1 MNRYRYA
8 FLLIVLFQFLTHQAT
23 AQSWGDSS
31 LKNRPLFFSV
41 ETAPKFPG
49 GLHGYYQFIADS
61 LQMPANRFSKS
72 SHRVVMVNVII
83 NKQGTVV
90 FAEISKGV
98 NEAYN
103 MAALDLM
110 RKMPAWEPGRQN
122 GYPVPVSLEIPVLF
136 VD

>member
-1 MNRYRYA
+1 MTRYQYT
-8 FLLIVLFQFLTHQAT
+8 LLLVVLFQFLTHHAT

-31 LKNRPLFFSV
+31 LKKKPLFYSV

-61 LQMPANRFSKS
+61 LQMPANRFSKFS
-72 SHRVVMVNVII
+72 QRVVMIKVII
-83 NKQGTVV
+83 DKQGTVV